1 MTKNYLESIWKF
13 LFRTVIFI
21 KIESNLSFL
30 EPHKIF
36 QLKSLLGVM
45 LFLLFLS
52 CDHQV
57 VEEER
62 SDVFT
67 ETLEDSVYQNS
78 SKKRLYHLVNE
89 SLEAENYAEAYK
101 GYSYIY
107 PLIADSLPKEKVE
120 PYLDTLYD
128 LAEKSNQK
136 QYLAQANYDIG
147 MHYFGNRYQYKKA
160 YFYYNNAKKLFL
172 ELEDSLNI
180 SKSSIRMASVQ
191 NKLGDFAGSQNA
203 QIEGLSYLDLSK
215 KENERFLISGYNLL
229 ALISSNQH
237 EDEAALNWI
246 QKSIDLNSY
255 SQIRPTL
262 QNNKGMF
269 LLKAGKYEES
279 IQLFKELLE
288 DSLVYKS
295 VTRRARGLDNLGY
308 AQLKSG
314 DRSGLALIQQS
325 IQLLAKENY
334 GPRYAAYLHL
344 ADYYKDKNAA
354 LSVKNAKK
362 ALALVPSVEDEL
374 EMYQILA
381 LHSNNNEEN
390 DYLRKYIHL
399 EDSLSNA
406 RLNAANQFA
415 KIRFN
420 SELQEQQILKL
431 EKVNAEKELAI
442 EKENFRHFLIISV
455 ISILLVLLI
464 VGFIVIRKKNEKNKN
479 IAISRLE
486 NKLSKRVHDEVA
498 NEVYTL
504 MNKIE
509 HRQIYS
515 NDEMLDYL
523 DHIYVRS
530 RNISREFDSSV
541 LLKNFHGNLK
551 VMLTSFQSK
560 NANVLIQNSSEEF
573 WQPVKSNLKLTIYR
587 ILQELMT
594 NMKKHSNA
602 NVVVISFKKE
612 ENYLQIQYTD
622 NGKGFNLRD
631 LKFSNGIKNIEAR
644 VAHLSGNLDFKET
657 EKGMVIILKFRV

>member
-1 MTKNYLESIWKF
+1 M
-13 LFRTVIFI
+13 
-21 KIESNLSFL
+21 
-30 EPHKIF
+30 
-36 QLKSLLGVM
+36 
-45 LFLLFLS
+45 
-52 CDHQV
+52 
-57 VEEER
+57 
-62 SDVFT
+62 
-67 ETLEDSVYQNS
+67 
-78 SKKRLYHLVNE
+78 
-89 SLEAENYAEAYK
+89 
-101 GYSYIY
+101 
-107 PLIADSLPKEKVE
+107 
-120 PYLDTLYD
+120 
-128 LAEKSNQK
+128 
-136 QYLAQANYDIG
+136 
-147 MHYFGNRYQYKKA
+147 
-160 YFYYNNAKKLFL
+160 
-172 ELEDSLNI
+172 
-180 SKSSIRMASVQ
+180 
-191 NKLGDFAGSQNA
+191 
-203 QIEGLSYLDLSK
+203 
-215 KENERFLISGYNLL
+215 
-229 ALISSNQH
+229 
-237 EDEAALNWI
+237 
-246 QKSIDLNSY
+246 
-255 SQIRPTL
+255 
-262 QNNKGMF
+262 
-269 LLKAGKYEES
+269 
-279 IQLFKELLE
+279 
-288 DSLVYKS
+288 
-295 VTRRARGLDNLGY
+295 
-308 AQLKSG
+308 
-314 DRSGLALIQQS
+314 
-325 IQLLAKENY
+325 
-334 GPRYAAYLHL
+334 
-344 ADYYKDKNAA
+344 
-354 LSVKNAKK
+354 
-362 ALALVPSVEDEL
+362 
-374 EMYQILA
+374 
-381 LHSNNNEEN
+381 
-390 DYLRKYIHL
+390 
-399 EDSLSNA
+399 
-406 RLNAANQFA
+406 
-415 KIRFN
+415 
-420 SELQEQQILKL
+420 QEQQILKL

-464 VGFIVIRKKNEKNKN
+464 VGFIFIKKKNEKNKN

-573 WQPVKSNLKLTIYR
+573 WQPVKNNLKLTIYR